1 MILKRFVAY
10 LIDILLVGFIAS
22 AIASIDV
29 LNPYYDDYLDAYEN
43 FNETIDSIDE
53 SNVVEIITSSDFTDE
68 YRSVLKYGACA
79 SIISVSCYL
88 LYFVGFQKW
97 NKNQTIGKK
106 LMKIKVV
113 NKDGSDNVSIWR
125 YAVRTIFAYNL
136 FFNSLGIC
144 IAFYFSGKSFLI
156 TFMVVS
162 LLGYLITY
170 AGYLMILFKKDGRGI
185 HDIVG
190 GTKVVEVENVT
201 CEG

>member
-1 MILKRFVAY
+1 MKLKRFVAY
-10 LIDILLVGFIAS
+10 LIDILFVGFIAS

-53 SNVVEIITSSDFTDE
+53 SNVVEIVTSSDFIYE

-79 SIISVSCYL
+79 SIISVSCYFV
-88 LYFVGFQKW
+88 YFVGFQKW

-113 NKDGSDNVSIWR
+113 NKDGSDNVNILR
-125 YAVRTIFAYNL
+125 YAARTMVAYNL

-156 TFMVVS
+156 IFMVVS

-190 GTKVVEVENVT
+190 ATKVVEVENVT

>member
-1 MILKRFVAY
+1 MKLKRFVAY

-53 SNVVEIITSSDFTDE
+53 SNVIEIVTSNDFIYE
-68 YRSVLKYGACA
+68 YRSVLKYGACI

-113 NKDGSDNVSIWR
+113 NKDDSDSVSVWR
-125 YAVRTIFAYNL
+125 YIARTIFAYNL

-144 IAFYFSGKSFLI
+144 IAFYLSGKSFLI
-156 TFMVVS
+156 TFGVVS

>member
-1 MILKRFVAY
+1 MKIKRLFAY
-10 LIDILLVGFIAS
+10 LIDIMIVGFVAS
-22 AIASIDV
+22 ALANIDV
-29 LNPYYDDYLDAYEN
+29 INPYINEYMESYEK
-43 FNETIDSIDE
+43 FSEKLSSINGENADE
-53 SNVVEIITSSDFTDE
+53 VISSDAFILQYKST
-68 YRSVLKYGACA
+68 LKY
-79 SIISVSCYL
+79 SIYSTGISFVCYI

-170 AGYLMILFKKDGRGI
+170 AGYLMILFNKDGRGI
-185 HDIVG
+185 HDMIG
-190 GTKVVEVENVT
+190 ATKVVEVENVT
-201 CEG
+201 CES

>member
-10 LIDILLVGFIAS
+10 IIDVLLVGFIVS

-29 LNPYYDDYLDAYEN
+29 INPYYDDYLYAYDK
-43 FNETIDSIDE
+43 FNETLNSIDE
-53 SNVVEIITSSDFTDE
+53 SNVVEVVTSNYFTDE
-68 YRSVLKYGACA
+68 YRSVLKYGSCA

-125 YAVRTIFAYNL
+125 YAARTIFAYNL

-144 IAFYFSGKSFLI
+144 IAFYLSGKSFLI
-156 TFMVVS
+156 TFGVVS
-162 LLGYLITY
+162 LLGYLVTY

-185 HDIVG
+185 HDMIG

-201 CEG
+201 CES